1 MSIQSTSKNNIN
13 FCSKYFYNR
22 RKYESKFFSIIP
34 EYKNNYH
41 YVTHL
46 PNRTLAE
53 SYLQQKLINQD
64 DQKNSYF
71 IN

>member
-1 MSIQSTSKNNIN
+1 MNQS
-13 FCSKYFYNR
+13 
-22 RKYESKFFSIIP
+22 FFSIIP

-41 YVTHL
+41 YVMHL